1 MICVK
6 EVEDVILEVNGK
18 TIGLK
23 QFVQDFIGQSVFG
36 MISSLRVKG
45 MYIQNI
51 SLKIENNT
59 NEG

>member
-45 MYIQNI
+45 MDIQNI
-51 SLKIENNT
+51 SLKIEYGKK
-59 NEG
+59 E